1 MLGCLYSPSWN
12 PQNLLILHHFKR
24 SCLTKIGLNQL
35 HAAFSDVLGG
45 VCVCVQKSWSC
56 FLQLTLSAIVFPPKS
71 SLQHSNI
78 ANLLQILGT
87 ATWFKALLVLT
98 CHYEP
103 AVIITVYL
111 STALSCTVQFEWK
124 RIESELS
131 LQPREDAVLLT
142 VTKESNAQ
150 ELKVI
155 KEGGR
160 QMVLLKMKSAG
171 RGSRT
176 SLNIDPQCWGQVEL
190 SLGIKGQ
197 NDSSPRGR
205 C

>member
-1 MLGCLYSPSWN
+1 M
-12 PQNLLILHHFKR
+12 
-24 SCLTKIGLNQL
+24 
-35 HAAFSDVLGG
+35 
-45 VCVCVQKSWSC
+45 
-56 FLQLTLSAIVFPPKS
+56 
-71 SLQHSNI
+71 
-78 ANLLQILGT
+78 
-87 ATWFKALLVLT
+87 
-98 CHYEP
+98 
-103 AVIITVYL
+103 IITVYL

-124 RIESELS
+124 SIESELS
-131 LQPREDAVLLT
+131 LQPGEDAVLLI
-142 VTKESNAQ
+142 VTKGSNAQ
-150 ELKVI
+150 RLEVI

-197 NDSSPRGR
+197 KDSSPRGR